1 MNHFPVGLTLN
12 QLGAMLKFRLP
23 TIFLVTLLTMLA
35 TTAAVLLIPKTYT
48 SSSELFIE
56 YRVND
61 PISGR
66 QFPAM
71 LDESYLLTQV
81 DIIRS
86 NEVIDRVIDTLRLMD
101 KPGAEKSRQLLRER
115 LSKSIEIQ
123 LRRSSR
129 IVEVQYS
136 DQSSEGARDFLDAL
150 IKAYMDINV
159 EISVAPARARLEQY
173 NAQLKLLR
181 EEIDGIQNKLTE
193 YQQKAQIVDTD
204 ERLDNRSRQLGE
216 LSTKQLLLRTQ
227 RQEYEARMRA
237 LDVMINS
244 GNEVPEVPEI
254 AQQPR
259 VAELKLRLSDLERRI
274 GDLSATYGKMH
285 PKLVALQDE
294 RAVLLDRLKREAK
307 AVLQGIRLE
316 GMRLA
321 DQERALGRSMDEQ
334 QRSVLE
340 SKRHRDVIS
349 SYQRQLE
356 SAQRVYNTAVAKYD
370 EILMLGT
377 VNGTSLSVLRKAE
390 APLKHAKPQITK
402 SVLMSVLVGLV
413 LGLGLSFLLEIAV
426 RRLRCLEDMER
437 GLGLRLF
444 GQIGKSTV

>member
-23 TIFLVTLLTMLA
+23 TIFLVTLVTMLA
-35 TTAAVLLIPKTYT
+35 TATAVLLIPKTYT
-48 SSSELFIE
+48 SSAELFIE

-115 LSKSIEIQ
+115 LSKNIEIQ

-129 IVEVQYS
+129 IVELQYS
-136 DQSSEGARDFLDAL
+136 DLSSEGARDFLDAL

-227 RQEYEARMRA
+227 RQEFEARMRA

-294 RAVLLDRLKREAK
+294 RAVLVERLKREAK
-307 AVLQGIRLE
+307 AALQGIRLE

-340 SKRHRDVIS
+340 AKRHRDVIS

-402 SVLMSVLVGLV
+402 SVLMSILVGLV

>member
-1 MNHFPVGLTLN
+1 
-12 QLGAMLKFRLP
+12 MLKFRLP

>member
-23 TIFLVTLLTMLA
+23 TIFLVTLLTLLA

>member
-23 TIFLVTLLTMLA
+23 TIFLVTLVTMIA
-35 TTAAVLLIPKTYT
+35 TATAVLLIPKTYT
-48 SSSELFIE
+48 SSAELFIE

-115 LSKSIEIQ
+115 LSKNIEIQ

-129 IVEVQYS
+129 IVELQYS
-136 DQSSEGARDFLDAL
+136 DLSSEGARDFLDAL

-227 RQEYEARMRA
+227 RQEFEARMRA

-294 RAVLLDRLKREAK
+294 RAVLVERLKREAK
-307 AVLQGIRLE
+307 AALQGIRLE

-340 SKRHRDVIS
+340 AKRHRDVIS

-402 SVLMSVLVGLV
+402 SVLMSILVGLV